1 MTTTATQAA
10 ERAAVVQIRGLTKRF
25 GEVTAVRDLNLDV
38 YAGEVLGFLGDNG
51 SGKTTTMKLL
61 LGLLR
66 PSAGEISLFGQPLAT
81 HLPQLL
87 RRVGAIIEAPAFY
100 PYLSGWDNLRLLAQ
114 LDGTATSAITAALAE
129 VDLQSAARRKFE
141 TYSLGMKQRL
151 GIAAALMRDPA
162 LIILDE
168 PTSGLDP
175 GGQREVRE
183 LIPRLAGEGRT
194 IFISSHIM
202 YEVQQVCDRVA
213 IMKQGEL
220 VALGPVASL
229 LASDDR
235 LLVRVADLAA
245 AEQTLRR
252 LDWVRSVELVDGM
265 LVLETPVERAADV
278 TAALARDGLFVSELR
293 PREQSLEAAFFALTG
308 AEEVA

>member
-1 MTTTATQAA
+1 MASEDPAA
-10 ERAAVVQIRGLTKRF
+10 GRASVVQIRGLTKRF
-25 GEVTAVRDLNLDV
+25 GEVTALHDLNLEL

-66 PSAGEISLFGQPLAT
+66 PSAGEIYLFGQPLAGR
-81 HLPQLL
+81 LPRLL

-100 PYLSGWDNLRLLAQ
+100 PYLSGWDNLRLLAR
-114 LDGTATSAITAALAE
+114 LDGTPETQIASALAD
-129 VDLQSAARRKFE
+129 VDLQGAARRKFE

-175 GGQREVRE
+175 GGQREVRA
-183 LIPRLAGEGRT
+183 LIPRLAREGRT

-229 LASDDR
+229 LASGDR
-235 LLVRVADLAA
+235 LLVRVADVAA
-245 AEQTLRR
+245 AERTLAR
-252 LDWVRSVELVDGM
+252 LDWVRSVERADGM
-265 LVLETPVERAADV
+265 LVLDTPVERAADI
-278 TAALARDGLFVSELR
+278 TAALAHDGLYVSELR
-293 PREQSLEAAFFALTG
+293 PRERSLEAAFFALTG
-308 AEEVA
+308 TEEVA